1 MKSVRTLFLALCL
14 VAVLCSCAAPPPA
27 GVQPPATPATQ
38 DAPASSANIARAA
51 VEPSA
56 FLDLDP
62 SAACTAE
69 LWILNNVYETLTRYT
84 PTGSAEAI
92 EPGLATSWSASD
104 DGLTWTFHLREGVT
118 FHDGAA
124 FDASAVKQS
133 VERTQR
139 LGQCAAYL
147 FEPISEIETPD
158 PYTVVFK
165 LSQPAP
171 LDAIMASPYSAWIT
185 SPLIADKDAAWFA
198 AGNEAGTGPY
208 RYERYEPGQRLVVQR
223 YEDYWGGWEP
233 GQFDTIIFEL
243 LDDSVVAEQMLRA
256 GQLDFVNQL
265 IITPDQMAGLDG
277 VEGLRLDTA
286 SSVANW
292 IINLNHRRA
301 PTNDVRVR
309 QALAYS
315 FPYTAVVANAVLGKG
330 TLAHG
335 AVPAGVWGQDP
346 EPQRYIEDLD
356 KARSLLE
363 EAGYGDGME
372 ITFSYDPPE
381 EPTAELW
388 QANLAKIG
396 VTLNLEPADITT
408 RWEPARRSPELA
420 PEAFMLRWAPDIVD
434 PYSYLFNLFHSEE
447 EPLWNMGFYN
457 DPAFDALLEQARLE
471 TVTDPAAATDDY
483 IAAQRMLAD
492 DAAAIYA
499 LDVPELNIIAGDI
512 QGYVTN
518 PAYSHMPYWYDLR
531 REQ

>member
-1 MKSVRTLFLALCL
+1 M
-14 VAVLCSCAAPPPA
+14 
-27 GVQPPATPATQ
+27 
-38 DAPASSANIARAA
+38 
-51 VEPSA
+51 
-56 FLDLDP
+56 
-62 SAACTAE
+62 
-69 LWILNNVYETLTRYT
+69 WILNNVYETLTRYT

-92 EPGLATSWSASD
+92 GPGLATDWSASD

-208 RYERYEPGQRLVVQR
+208 RFDRYEPGQRLVVER
-223 YEDYWGGWEP
+223 YEDYWGGWQP
-233 GQFDTIIFEL
+233 GQFDTIVFEL

-256 GQLDFVNQL
+256 GQLDFANQL

-286 SSVANW
+286 PSVANW
-292 IINLNHRRA
+292 IISLNHRRA
-301 PTNDVRVR
+301 PTNDLRVR

-315 FPYTAVVANAVLGKG
+315 FPYTAVVANAALGKG
-330 TLAHG
+330 TLAHS

-346 EPQRYIEDLD
+346 EPQPYVEDLD

-363 EAGYGDGME
+363 EAGYGDGLE
-372 ITFSYDPPE
+372 ITFSYEPPE

-396 VTLNLEPADITT
+396 VTLNLEPADFRNPLGTSQARAGTGARGIHDHLGAGHSRSVFLSVQPVSLRGRAAVEHGVLQRSGLRRVARAGPPGDCHRPGRGHRRLHRRATDAG
-408 RWEPARRSPELA
+408 RRRSRH
-420 PEAFMLRWAPDIVD
+420 LR
-434 PYSYLFNLFHSEE
+434 
-447 EPLWNMGFYN
+447 
-457 DPAFDALLEQARLE
+457 
-471 TVTDPAAATDDY
+471 
-483 IAAQRMLAD
+483 
-492 DAAAIYA
+492 
-499 LDVPELNIIAGDI
+499 AGR
-512 QGYVTN
+512 
-518 PAYSHMPYWYDLR
+518 S
-531 REQ
+531 